1 MKRENKHMS
10 QQIHKTY
17 NKNLIKF
24 MIKLSKLSIAGN
36 FLNLIISSY
45 QKPTADIIHNG
56 EALEVFLLK

>member
-10 QQIHKTY
+10 QQKHKTY

-24 MIKLSKLSIAGN
+24 MIKLGKLSTAGN

-45 QKPTADIIHNG
+45 QKPTVNIIHND
-56 EALEVFLLK
+56 EALEVFPLK